1 MRRILDPD
9 PFGILLVDAVGP
21 RCHAFCERADG
32 HEPAEDGQG
41 QFLSLIY
48 REHQRLV
55 TVGHRLYGVVPKLG
69 QHPVLEGADEALGPA
84 DGPDVVGGLTF
95 HADRLSL
102 ADIRVPR
109 AGRRPLDAY
118 ALGRKF
124 AHVRLAEV
132 GVHLQLER
140 KILTVPARVH
150 SNLALT

>member
-41 QFLSLIY
+41 QFLALIY

-55 TVGHRLYGVVPKLG
+55 AVGHRLYGVVPKLG
-69 QHPVLEGADEALGPA
+69 QHPVLEGADEALGSA
-84 DGPDVVGGLTF
+84 DGPDVVGRLPF
-95 HADRLSL
+95 DADRTGL
-102 ADIRVPR
+102 ADVRVSW
-109 AGRRPLDAY
+109 AGTRPLDRY

-124 AHVRLAEV
+124 PHVSRTQIL
-132 GVHLQLER
+132 VHGT
-140 KILTVPARVH
+140 IY
-150 SNLALT
+150 